1 MNRAPEQGH
10 AELLRRIH
18 TVGRQWRMRAV
29 TAGLLHVLVVV
40 LGGSLLLLLLES
52 FLPIPPL
59 LRMILMLV
67 LLGVVAYALI
77 TRVAR
82 PVVRRI
88 DPVAIAARIE
98 RGYPEL
104 GESLESATELWAK
117 RGSGRQG
124 YSVDLIDGLIVRTVE
139 QIAGLDLGS
148 AERSRGLG
156 RSGVA
161 LLVLVAVGAAGFFA
175 MGQRL
180 GPALDRLRQ
189 PLDRETRPGVALI
202 VYPGDVTVVAG
213 DDLEVEAQLV
223 LMPGAVYAAPALIVD
238 RGGEVPVTRAMQETE
253 RTLVEPDDDGAE
265 VASHLETIHDIRAPL
280 SYSVALAGGA
290 SLSFDVA
297 VIDPPFITGLD
308 VELAFPSYSGLVPR
322 RSTDTGGDVTALPG
336 TSVSVTLSASKPLE
350 SARLGLVSGADI
362 EMERLGPDTF
372 TGRFTVS
379 GDDAY
384 SIHVIDTDG
393 LANATPPTYTIAAI
407 RDERPLVR
415 IVEPG
420 EDRDVPRE
428 MMLPLSISGI
438 DDYGVTRI
446 DIRYSLEGSAEEVV
460 STLQRYGSRGQR
472 EVVLET
478 VWDLSETGLL
488 PGVMLVYYAEVFDG
502 DLVNGPKSSRSESY
516 LLRFPSMAE
525 LYSDA
530 VGEQDEIIDDLDELM
545 EEQEEVRKEF
555 DELEEEVRSDPELDW
570 QDEERVEQALER
582 QEQVAEQVSEM
593 AERMADLGDQMS
605 ETDRVTLE
613 TLEKVDQITELLDEV
628 ATDEMRRLL
637 EQIREAMREVS
648 PEQMSSA
655 MEQMTFTQDDYLRR
669 LEQTLNLL
677 KRAKAEQSLADVADR
692 AEDLAERQEQMA
704 RESMGME
711 SPDAEQSAEM
721 AGAQQDMTAEL
732 EQLKRDLEKAIAEMQ
747 EVDPEAAAEM
757 QQALDQLQQSETS
770 QKMQDAAQ
778 KLGEMKPQEAAAQ
791 CESASSDLK
800 SLFSRLSNCKGSMA
814 CSLQARDREA
824 TLRAIDELL
833 AVSVEQEEILEV
845 VSDRPGLARSE
856 LVLLVAKQTD
866 LAESLAHIAERL
878 FRVSNDS
885 FEIDPATY
893 RKISMVRGDMVR
905 AAQHLAAESARAAEA
920 NVQAALERVNG
931 LIVELLTSNQS
942 SSSSGGSGALQ
953 QMMQQLTQMAEQQAQ
968 LNQMTEAL
976 RQQMG
981 EQGSMSHQEQL
992 ARMRAEQERLME
1004 QAQRLAEEFGIRS
1017 EVLGRLDDTVE
1028 EMEGTLAEMEEH
1040 GASQEAVDRQKRIL
1054 SRLLDAQRSLRR
1066 RDYTRER
1073 RSSVGEA
1080 YRRSSPD
1087 ALTDDITRARREL
1100 REDLLRAM
1108 QREYP
1113 AEYRE
1118 LIRAYFESLARDMED
1133 DSSDG
1138 LEGTSAP
1145 DATEDGGGSE
1155 GGGE

>member
-1 MNRAPEQGH
+1 MTRAPEHGH
-10 AELLRRIH
+10 SELVRRIAA
-18 TVGRQWRMRAV
+18 VGRQWKTRAV
-29 TAGLLHVLVVV
+29 IAGVLHTVAIV

-52 FLPIPPL
+52 FITISPL
-59 LRMILMLV
+59 VRMVLMLALDGFV
-67 LLGVVAYALI
+67 LYALV
-77 TRVAR
+77 TRVVR
-82 PVVRRI
+82 PLIRRI

-104 GESLESATELWAK
+104 GESLESATELWKK
-117 RGSGRQG
+117 RDTGRHG

-139 QIAGLDLGS
+139 EVAGLDLGS
-148 AERSRGLG
+148 AERPRGL
-156 RSGVA
+156 RRAAFA
-161 LLVLVAVGAAGFFA
+161 LLAVVAISAVGVFA
-175 MGQRL
+175 MGSRL
-180 GPALDRLRQ
+180 SPAFERLRH
-189 PLDRETRPGVALI
+189 PLVREARPRVVLI

-213 DDLEVEAQLV
+213 DDLEIEAQLI
-223 LMPGAVYAAPALIVD
+223 LTPGAAYSAPSLTIN
-238 RGGEVPVTRAMQETE
+238 RSGEVPVTRAMDEAG
-253 RTLVEPDDDGAE
+253 RAPVEPGGEGAE
-265 VASHLETIHDIRAPL
+265 VAGHLAIIRDIRGPL
-280 SYSVALAGGA
+280 TYSVALAGGA

-308 VELAFPSYSGLVPR
+308 IELTFPGYSGLVPR
-322 RSTDTGGDVTALPG
+322 RSDDNGGDVTVLPG
-336 TSVSVTLSASKPLE
+336 TSVTVTLNASKPLE
-350 SARLGLVSGADI
+350 AARLDLVSGADI

-372 TGRFTVS
+372 TGRFVVS

-384 SIHVIDTDG
+384 SIHVTDTDG
-393 LANATPPTYTIAAI
+393 LANATPPTYAVSAI

-415 IVEPG
+415 IVDPG

-428 MMLPLSISGI
+428 MALPLVISGI

-446 DIRYSLEGSAEEVV
+446 DIRYSLEGSAEEVA
-460 STLQRYGSRGQR
+460 STLRGYGGRGER

-478 VWDLSETGLL
+478 AWDLSETGLL
-488 PGVMLVYYAEVFDG
+488 PGTMLVYYAEVFDS

-530 VGEQDEIIDDLDELM
+530 VGEQDEILDDLDELM
-545 EEQEEVRKEF
+545 QEQEDVSEVF

-582 QEQVAEQVSEM
+582 QEDIADQVAEM
-593 AERMADLGDQMS
+593 AQRMVDLGDQMS
-605 ETDRVTLE
+605 ESDRVTLE
-613 TLEKVDQITELLDEV
+613 TLEKVDQISELLDEV
-628 ATDEMRRLL
+628 ASDEMRQLL

-655 MEQMTFTQDDYLRR
+655 MERMTFTQDDYLRR

-677 KRAKAEQSLADVADR
+677 KRAKAEQTLADVANR
-692 AEDLAERQEQMA
+692 AENLAEREEQMA
-704 RESMGME
+704 RESSE
-711 SPDAEQSAEM
+711 SPDAQRSAELASEQQQM
-721 AGAQQDMTAEL
+721 ADEL
-732 EQLKRDLEKAIAEMQ
+732 EQLKRDLEQAIAEMQ
-747 EVDPEAAAEM
+747 EVDPGAAADM
-757 QQALDQLQQSETS
+757 QEALDQLKQADTA

-778 KLGEMKPQEAAAQ
+778 KLGEMKPQEASAQ

-814 CSLQARDREA
+814 CSLKDRDREA
-824 TLRAIDELL
+824 TLRAIGELL
-833 AVSVEQEEILEV
+833 AVSVAQEEILDV
-845 VSDRPGLARSE
+845 VSERPGLPREE
-856 LVLLVAKQTD
+856 LVRLVAKQTD
-866 LAESLAHIAERL
+866 LAESLSYIAERL

-893 RKISMVRGDMVR
+893 RRISIVRADMLR
-905 AAQHLAAESARAAEA
+905 AAQRLAAESARGAETS
-920 NVQAALERVNG
+920 VRDALERINALV
-931 LIVELLTSNQS
+931 VELLTSNQS

-953 QMMQQLTQMAEQQAQ
+953 QLMQQLTQMAEQQAQ
-968 LNQMTEAL
+968 LNQMTESL

-981 EQGSMSHQEQL
+981 EQGGMSHQEQL

-1004 QAQRLAEEFGIRS
+1004 QAQRLAEEFGNRS
-1017 EVLGRLDDTVE
+1017 EVLGRLDDTVD
-1028 EMEGTLAEMEEH
+1028 EMEGTLAEMEQH

-1073 RSSVGEA
+1073 RSSVGET
-1080 YRRSSPD
+1080 YRRTSPD
-1087 ALTDDITRARREL
+1087 ALADEITQARREL

-1118 LIRAYFESLARDMED
+1118 LIRAYFESLSRDMEGD
-1133 DSSDG
+1133 AGSG
-1138 LEGTSAP
+1138 AAGGT
-1145 DATEDGGGSE
+1145 GGTE

>member
-1 MNRAPEQGH
+1 MTRAPEQGH
-10 AELLRRIH
+10 SELVRRIAA
-18 TVGRQWRMRAV
+18 VGRQWKTRAV
-29 TAGLLHVLVVV
+29 TAGALHALVLV

-52 FLPIPPL
+52 IVTIPPL
-59 LRMILMLV
+59 VRMALLLV
-67 LLGVVAYALI
+67 LLGVVLYALV
-77 TRVAR
+77 TRVVR
-82 PVVRRI
+82 PLARRI

-104 GESLESATELWAK
+104 GESLESSTELWEK
-117 RGSGRQG
+117 RGTGRHG

-139 QIAGLDLGS
+139 EVAGLDLGS
-148 AERSRGLG
+148 AERPHGLRRAG
-156 RSGVA
+156 IV
-161 LLVLVAVGAAGFFA
+161 LLAVIAVGAAGFFL

-180 GPALDRLRQ
+180 GPAFERLRQ
-189 PLDRETRPGVALI
+189 PLAREVRPGVALI

-213 DDLEVEAQLV
+213 DDLEVEAQLI
-223 LMPGAVYAAPALIVD
+223 LMPGAAYRAPTLTVD
-238 RGGEVPVTRAMQETE
+238 RSGEVPVTRAMQEAG
-253 RTLVEPDDDGAE
+253 RALVEPDGNGAE
-265 VASHLETIHDIRAPL
+265 VVTHFATIHDIRAPL
-280 SYSVALAGGA
+280 SYSVALASGA
-290 SLSFDVA
+290 SVSSAVT
-297 VIDPPFITGLD
+297 VIDPPFITALD
-308 VELAFPSYSGLVPR
+308 VELTFPSYSGLVPR
-322 RSTDTGGDVTALPG
+322 RSDDNGGDVTALPG
-336 TSVSVTLSASKPLE
+336 TSVTVTLSSSKPLE
-350 SARLGLVSGADI
+350 SARLDLVSGAGV
-362 EMERLGPDTF
+362 EMERLGSDTF
-372 TGRFTVS
+372 AGRFVVS
-379 GDDAY
+379 ADDAY
-384 SIHVIDTDG
+384 SVHVTDTDG
-393 LANATPPTYTIAAI
+393 LANATPPTYTVSAI

-428 MMLPLSISGI
+428 MMLPLVISAI
-438 DDYGVTRI
+438 DDYGVTRV
-446 DIRYSLEGSAEEVV
+446 DIHYSLEGSAEEVV
-460 STLQRYGSRGQR
+460 TPLQRYGARGER
-472 EVVLET
+472 EVALET

-488 PGVMLVYYAEVFDG
+488 PGSMLVYYAEVFDS
-502 DLVNGPKSSRSESY
+502 DRVNGPKSSRSESY

-525 LYSDA
+525 LYSDV
-530 VGEQDEIIDDLDELM
+530 VGEQDEILDDLDELM
-545 EEQEEVRKEF
+545 EEQEEVREEF
-555 DELEEEVRSDPELDW
+555 DELEEEGRSDPDLDW

-582 QEQVAEQVSEM
+582 QEEGADQVAEM

-613 TLEKVDQITELLDEV
+613 TLEKVNQITELLDEV
-628 ATDEMRRLL
+628 ATDEMRQLL

-655 MEQMTFTQDDYLRR
+655 MDQMTFTQDDYLRR

-677 KRAKAEQSLADVADR
+677 ERAKAEQSLADVANR

-704 RESMGME
+704 RESSE
-711 SPDAEQSAEM
+711 SPDAQRSAELAAEQQQM
-721 AGAQQDMTAEL
+721 AAEL
-732 EQLKRDLEKAIAEMQ
+732 EQLKRDLEKAISEMQ

-757 QQALDQLQQSETS
+757 QQALDQLEQAGTAQE
-770 QKMQDAAQ
+770 MQDAAQ
-778 KLGEMKPQEAAAQ
+778 KLGDLKPQEASAQ

-800 SLFSRLSNCKGSMA
+800 SLFSKLSSCKGSMA

-824 TLRAIDELL
+824 SLRAIEELL
-833 AVSVEQEEILEV
+833 AVSVEQEEILDVIDE
-845 VSDRPGLARSE
+845 RPGLPRAE
-856 LVLLVAKQTD
+856 LVRLVAKQTD

-893 RKISMVRGDMVR
+893 RRISMVRGEMIR
-905 AAQHLAAESARAAEA
+905 AAQRLAAESARAAE
-920 NVQAALERVNG
+920 VSVRDALGRING

-942 SSSSGGSGALQ
+942 SSSSGGAGALQ

-968 LNQMTEAL
+968 LNQMTESL

-1004 QAQRLAEEFGIRS
+1004 QAQRLSEEFGNRS
-1017 EVLGRLDDTVE
+1017 EVLGRLDDTVD

-1073 RSSVGEA
+1073 RSSVGET
-1080 YRRSSPD
+1080 YRRTSPD
-1087 ALTDDITRARREL
+1087 ALADDIAEARREL

-1113 AEYRE
+1113 TEYRE
-1118 LIRAYFESLARDMED
+1118 LIRAYFESLARDM
-1133 DSSDG
+1133 DG
-1138 LEGTSAP
+1138 DT
-1145 DATEDGGGSE
+1145 GGETE

>member
-1 MNRAPEQGH
+1 MTRAPEQGH
-10 AELLRRIH
+10 SELLRRIAA
-18 TVGRQWRMRAV
+18 VGRQWKTRAV
-29 TAGLLHVLVVV
+29 IAGVLHMLVLV
-40 LGGSLLLLLLES
+40 LAGSLLLLLLES
-52 FLPIPPL
+52 FLTVPPL
-59 LRMILMLV
+59 VRMILMLT
-67 LLGVVAYALI
+67 LLGVVVHALI
-77 TRVAR
+77 TRVVTPLA
-82 PVVRRI
+82 RRI

-104 GESLESATELWAK
+104 GESLESATELWEK
-117 RGSGRQG
+117 RGAGRHG
-124 YSVDLIDGLIVRTVE
+124 YSVDLINGLIVRTVE
-139 QIAGLDLGS
+139 EVAGLDLGS
-148 AERSRGLG
+148 AERPRGLRRAG
-156 RSGVA
+156 IALVVIAALIALGV
-161 LLVLVAVGAAGFFA
+161 FA
-175 MGQRL
+175 MGSRF
-180 GPALDRLRQ
+180 GPAFERLRR
-189 PLDRETRPGVALI
+189 PLDREARPGVVLI
-202 VYPGDVTVVAG
+202 VYPGDVTLVAG
-213 DDLEVEAQLV
+213 DDLDVEAQLV
-223 LMPGAVYAAPALIVD
+223 LMPGAEYTAPALTVD
-238 RGGEVPVTRAMQETE
+238 RSGEVPVTRPMQEAE
-253 RTLVEPDDDGAE
+253 RTRVEDEGNGAE
-265 VASHLETIHDIRAPL
+265 VASHLATIHDIRAPL
-280 SYSVALAGGA
+280 TYSVALAGGS

-322 RSTDTGGDVTALPG
+322 RSAENGGDVTALPG
-336 TSVSVTLSASKPLE
+336 TSVTVTLSASKPLG
-350 SARLGLVSGADI
+350 SARLELVSGADI
-362 EMERLGPDTF
+362 EMERLGPDSF
-372 TGRFTVS
+372 RGRFVVS

-384 SIHVIDTDG
+384 SIHVTDTDG

-428 MMLPLSISGI
+428 MMLPLAISGI

-446 DIRYSLEGSAEEVV
+446 DLHYSLEGSAEETV
-460 STLQRYGSRGQR
+460 STLERYGSRGER

-488 PGVMLVYYAEVFDG
+488 PGVMLVYYAEVFDS
-502 DLVNGPKSSRSESY
+502 DRVNGPKSSRSESY

-530 VGEQDEIIDDLDELM
+530 VGEQDEILDDLDELI
-545 EEQEEVRKEF
+545 EEQEDVREEF
-555 DELEEEVRSDPELDW
+555 DEIEEEVRGDPELDW

-582 QEQVAEQVSEM
+582 QEEVADQVADM

-677 KRAKAEQSLADVADR
+677 QRAKAEQSLADVADR

-704 RESMGME
+704 RESSE
-711 SPDAEQSAEM
+711 SPDPQQCEQM
-721 AGAQQDMTAEL
+721 AGEQQQMAAEL
-732 EQLKRDLEKAIAEMQ
+732 EQLKRDLEKAISEMQ
-747 EVDPEAAAEM
+747 DVDPEAAAEM
-757 QQALDQLQQSETS
+757 QQALDQLEQADTSE
-770 QKMQDAAQ
+770 KMQDAAQ
-778 KLGEMKPQEAAAQ
+778 KLGEMKPQEASAQ

-800 SLFSRLSNCKGSMA
+800 SLFTKLSSCQGSMA

-833 AVSVEQEEILEV
+833 AISTEQEEILDV
-845 VSDRPGLARSE
+845 VIERPGLARAE
-856 LVLLVAKQTD
+856 VVVLVAKQTD
-866 LAESLAHIAERL
+866 LAESLAHVAERL
-878 FRVSNDS
+878 FRVGNDS
-885 FEIDPATY
+885 FEIDASTY
-893 RKISMVRGDMVR
+893 RKIAMVRGEMIR
-905 AAQHLAAESARAAEA
+905 AAQHLAAESARAAE
-920 NVQAALERVNG
+920 VTVSSALGRVNG

-942 SSSSGGSGALQ
+942 SSSSGGAGALQ
-953 QMMQQLTQMAEQQAQ
+953 QLMQQLTQMAEQQAQ
-968 LNQMTEAL
+968 LNQMTESL

-981 EQGSMSHQEQL
+981 EQGDMSHQEQL

-1004 QAQRLAEEFGIRS
+1004 QAQRLAEEFGNRS
-1017 EVLGRLDDTVE
+1017 EVLGRLDDTVD

-1080 YRRSSPD
+1080 YRRTSPD
-1087 ALTDDITRARREL
+1087 ALADEITQARREL

-1118 LIRAYFESLARDMED
+1118 LIRAYFESLARDVEGEA
-1133 DSSDG
+1133 SGDG
-1138 LEGTSAP
+1138 
-1145 DATEDGGGSE
+1145 ATEGNGVGE